1 MASQEDQ
8 AFLTYGFN
16 FNHSGTF
23 ANGCNDTRGRSCGSS
38 SSGGTFHDGVY
49 YLGTLAINFD
59 SAACRGCSS
68 SSSSSSSSDSGS
80 TSGGN

>member
-16 FNHSGTF
+16 FNHSVTF

-38 SSGGTFHDGVY
+38 SSDGTFLDGVY

-59 SAACRGCSS
+59 SATRRGC
-68 SSSSSSSSDSGS
+68 SSSSSSDSGS
-80 TSGGN
+80 TSGGH